1 MSLFDSL
8 NIARTGLLTQQR
20 AIQTTGRNIANVNT
34 PGYARQRP
42 IFAPIP
48 AVFGGDGL
56 PRGGG
61 VELVEIERVVDLNI
75 EAQLQREQSR
85 LAFDNTFEGGLARIE
100 GTLDELSD
108 AGLTTRLDSFFKALS
123 DIANDPSDLT
133 AREAFVQSADSLASQ
148 IRATDLRFEQLESD
162 LNAQLSRTA
171 DEINQIAAEIASLN
185 QRIRE
190 QEFNA
195 SGTSELRDRRT
206 FLLNQLGEK
215 VDFTSFERED
225 GTAAVFI
232 GGGFVLVDGETS
244 ARLEVDT
251 TQPTP
256 LADPTFFNIYHVIGG
271 TRSGPITSRI
281 SGGELGATLDLRDD
295 RVQFYRQQV
304 DRLAF
309 SLSSQVNTVH
319 AAGRG
324 LVDASSRNLFV
335 DRLTAVAGTP
345 PGTAL
350 ASVQGAASRIAVNA
364 DLLLDVRHVAAG
376 TPAAGAAQPGDNRN
390 ALALASLQSQPSAIF
405 DIGDPAAGPAT
416 GAVLT
421 LNQFLA
427 STASALGSELASVR
441 SSINSG
447 ELSVAE
453 ISGRREALSGVS
465 IDEEVTQLVKFQR
478 GFEASARLLSTV
490 DELLDRLLSI

>member
-8 NIARTGLLTQQR
+8 NIARTALLTSQR
-20 AIQTTGRNIANVNT
+20 AIQTTGRNIANANT

-48 AVFGGDGL
+48 SVFGGDGL

-61 VELVEIERVVDLNI
+61 VELREVERVVDLNI
-75 EAQLQREQSR
+75 EAQLQREQSQ
-85 LAFDNTFEGGLARIE
+85 LSFDTAIEGGLARLE
-100 GTLDELSD
+100 GALDELSD
-108 AGLTTRLDSFFKALS
+108 TGFSNRLDGFFNALN
-123 DIANDPSDLT
+123 DVANDPSDLT
-133 AREAFVQSADSLASQ
+133 TRETAIQRADELASQ
-148 IRATDLRFEQLESD
+148 LRATDLRLEQLETD
-162 LNAQLSRTA
+162 LNGQLSRTT
-171 DEINQIAAEIASLN
+171 DEINEIASEVAGLN

-190 QEFNA
+190 QEFGS

-206 FLLNQLGEK
+206 FLLSQLGEK
-215 VDFTSFERED
+215 IDFTTFERED

-232 GGGFVLVDGETS
+232 GGGFVLIDGEVS
-244 ARLEVDT
+244 ARLETDT

-256 LADPTFFNIYHVIGG
+256 LADPTFFNIYHVISG

-281 SGGELGATLDLRDD
+281 SGGELGATLELRDD

-309 SLSSQVNTVH
+309 TIASRFNTVH

-324 LVDASSRNLFV
+324 LIDGSSRNLFV

-350 ASVQGAASRIAVNA
+350 ASVAGAAGLIAVNA
-364 DLLLDVRHVAAG
+364 DLVLDSRHFAAG
-376 TPAAGAAQPGDNRN
+376 TPTAGAAQPGDNRN
-390 ALALASLQSQPSAIF
+390 ALALAGLQNTASAVF
-405 DIGDPAAGPAT
+405 QIGDPAAGPAT
-416 GAVLT
+416 GAVQT
-421 LNQFLA
+421 LNQFVA
-427 STASALGSELASVR
+427 STASTLGAELSGIR
-441 SSINSG
+441 SSIASG
-447 ELSVAE
+447 ELAVAE
-453 ISGRREALSGVS
+453 LSGRRESLSGVS
-465 IDEEVTQLVKFQR
+465 IDEEVTQLVRFQR

-490 DELLDRLLSI
+490 DELLERLLAI